1 MKRKNAIEYLGKLC
15 CELADMANESKDNK
29 ELLTGL
35 LVGVLHALFV
45 LNEMD
50 DEPDS
55 DPHDDALA
63 MVLIAVFFKEVLL

>member
-1 MKRKNAIEYLGKLC
+1 MKRKKAIEYLEKLY

-29 ELLTGL
+29 ELLAGL
-35 LVGVLHALFV
+35 SVGVLHVLYI

-50 DEPDS
+50 YEL

-63 MVLIAVFFKEVLL
+63 MVLAAVFFKEVLL